1 MRDWRIFV
9 RQHLGPLRLAED
21 EAAEVLEEIAAHL
34 DETYHSLLAAGLSE
48 EEAAQRAITGVGNWQ
63 NLKRKIESARKK
75 EPPMTKRV
83 SQFWFPA
90 FSTLFLAHVLLYAIQ
105 MLGPKPWISPA
116 WGGAPRM
123 TPLAVVYFAWLLALP
138 FIGALGAYLSSRAGA
153 RPTAVFSSIAFPI
166 FPYLA
171 FFVIG
176 LPITVM
182 LGDRVA
188 HHIMLPAF
196 FLGLGAWVVL
206 PAIALLAGG
215 RIFRYFRDRLDLRR
229 VANR

>member
-1 MRDWRIFV
+1 MRDWSQFV
-9 RQHLGPLRLAED
+9 QQHVGSLRLAED
-21 EAAEVLEEIAAHL
+21 EAAEVREEIAVLL
-34 DETYHSLLAAGLSE
+34 DEAYQAFLAAGLSE
-48 EEAAQRAITGVGNWQ
+48 EEAAQRAIASAGNWQ
-63 NLKRKIESARKK
+63 ILKRQIESARKK
-75 EPPMTKRV
+75 EPPMSKRV

-90 FSTLFLAHVLLYAIQ
+90 FSTLFLAHVLLYAIE
-105 MLGPKPWISPA
+105 MIGPKPWISPV

-176 LPITVM
+176 LPIVVI
-182 LGDRVA
+182 LDDRVA
-188 HHIMLPAF
+188 HNIMLPAF

-206 PAIALLAGG
+206 PAVALLAGG
-215 RIFRYFRDRLDLRR
+215 GILRYFHDRLDLRR
-229 VANR
+229 VANG